1 MDDIEMNNI
10 NQIEANQKNQDEE
23 DSCKVLDNIQIHLKT
38 INNTFTEALNL
49 IKINAPFIEKGTE
62 PNMQNEQNNQG
73 NDPIHDK
80 ERPIFNET
88 LTSISD
94 QIKEHFGQI
103 LEMTKKLKNYDE
115 SNMTENQL
123 KEKLNK
129 LKEQNIKANEEMNKK
144 LKNIEN
150 IFNELNADNSMKNEN
165 IIRDAFDDNLE
176 I

>member
-1 MDDIEMNNI
+1 MEDIEMNNI

-62 PNMQNEQNNQG
+62 PNMQKEQNNQG
-73 NDPIHDK
+73 NALIHDK
-80 ERPIFNET
+80 EKPIFNET

-94 QIKEHFGQI
+94 QMKEHFGQI
-103 LEMTKKLKNYDE
+103 LEMTKKLKNYE
-115 SNMTENQL
+115 EFNMTENQL

-129 LKEQNIKANEEMNKK
+129 LKDQNIKANEEMNKK

>member
-1 MDDIEMNNI
+1 MDDIEMNNN
-10 NQIEANQKNQDEE
+10 NQIEVDPKNQDEE

-62 PNMQNEQNNQG
+62 PNMQKEKNNQG

-94 QIKEHFGQI
+94 QMKEHFGQI
-103 LEMTKKLKNYDE
+103 LEMTKKLKNYE
-115 SNMTENQL
+115 EFNMTENQL

-129 LKEQNIKANEEMNKK
+129 LKEQNEIANDEMNKK

-165 IIRDAFDDNLE
+165 IIRDEYEDNLE

>member
-1 MDDIEMNNI
+1 MNNI
-10 NQIEANQKNQDEE
+10 NQIEVDPKNQDEE

-62 PNMQNEQNNQG
+62 PNMQNEQNNQR

-80 ERPIFNET
+80 EKPIFNET
-88 LTSISD
+88 LASISD
-94 QIKEHFGQI
+94 QMKEHFGQI
-103 LEMTKKLKNYDE
+103 LEMTKKLKNYE
-115 SNMTENQL
+115 EFNMTENQL

-129 LKEQNIKANEEMNKK
+129 LKDQNIKANEEMNKK

>member
-62 PNMQNEQNNQG
+62 PNMQKEKNNQG

-94 QIKEHFGQI
+94 QMKEHFGQI
-103 LEMTKKLKNYDE
+103 LEMTKKLKNYE
-115 SNMTENQL
+115 EFNMTENQL

-129 LKEQNIKANEEMNKK
+129 LKDQNIKANEEMNKK

>member
-1 MDDIEMNNI
+1 MNNI
-10 NQIEANQKNQDEE
+10 NQIEVNPKNQDEE

-62 PNMQNEQNNQG
+62 PNMQNEQPNTG
-73 NDPIHDK
+73 NALIHDK
-80 ERPIFNET
+80 EKPIFNET
-88 LTSISD
+88 LASISD
-94 QIKEHFGQI
+94 QMKEHFGQI
-103 LEMTKKLKNYDE
+103 LEMTKKLKNYE
-115 SNMTENQL
+115 EFNMTENQL

-129 LKEQNIKANEEMNKK
+129 LKDQNIKANEEMNKK

>member
-10 NQIEANQKNQDEE
+10 NQIEVDPKNQDEE

-62 PNMQNEQNNQG
+62 PNMQKEQNNQG

-94 QIKEHFGQI
+94 QMKEHFGQI
-103 LEMTKKLKNYDE
+103 LEMTKKLKNYE
-115 SNMTENQL
+115 EFNMTENQL

-129 LKEQNIKANEEMNKK
+129 LKDQNIKANEEMNKK

>member
-10 NQIEANQKNQDEE
+10 NQIEVDPKNQDEE

-62 PNMQNEQNNQG
+62 PNMQKEQNNQG
-73 NDPIHDK
+73 NALIHDK
-80 ERPIFNET
+80 EKPIFNET

-94 QIKEHFGQI
+94 QMKEHFGQI
-103 LEMTKKLKNYDE
+103 LEMTKKLKNYE
-115 SNMTENQL
+115 EFNMTENQL

-129 LKEQNIKANEEMNKK
+129 LKDQNIKANEEMNKK

-150 IFNELNADNSMKNEN
+150 IYNDLNVDNSMKNE
-165 IIRDAFDDNLE
+165 IINRDDIDDN
-176 I
+176 IDI

>member
-94 QIKEHFGQI
+94 QMKEHFGQI
-103 LEMTKKLKNYDE
+103 LEMTKKLKN
-115 SNMTENQL
+115 
-123 KEKLNK
+123 
-129 LKEQNIKANEEMNKK
+129 
-144 LKNIEN
+144 
-150 IFNELNADNSMKNEN
+150 IFQK
-165 IIRDAFDDNLE
+165 II
-176 I
+176 

>member
-1 MDDIEMNNI
+1 MDDIEMNNN
-10 NQIEANQKNQDEE
+10 NQIEVDPKNQDEE

-62 PNMQNEQNNQG
+62 PNMQKEKNNQG

-94 QIKEHFGQI
+94 QMKEHFGQI
-103 LEMTKKLKNYDE
+103 LEMTKKLKNYE
-115 SNMTENQL
+115 EFNMTENKL

-129 LKEQNIKANEEMNKK
+129 LKDQNIKANEEMNKK

-165 IIRDAFDDNLE
+165 IIRDEYEDNLE

>member
-62 PNMQNEQNNQG
+62 PNMQKEQNNQG
-73 NDPIHDK
+73 NALIHDK
-80 ERPIFNET
+80 EKPIFNET

-94 QIKEHFGQI
+94 QMKEHFGQI
-103 LEMTKKLKNYDE
+103 LEMTKKLKNYE
-115 SNMTENQL
+115 EFNMTENQL

-129 LKEQNIKANEEMNKK
+129 LKDQNIKANEEMNKK